1 MTRVAGYTEPH
12 HEVVARI
19 FVPLSMADGGYLTWS
34 GAARSLGIDL
44 TATTRWDELADAA
57 RARGVDIGVPQQGCI
72 DERTVK
78 DLIGVIRDRTRRPDV
93 THYALWEGY
102 AGEIDSSLREQSEPI
117 PAGEGHYLRNG
128 SFRLF
133 TSDLAWARSRS
144 RERGYRF
151 PVAVWPHDKAFTLAS
166 WLYQDSYY
174 LSSDRETLAL
184 LQAAGLDALQ
194 IARED
199 LLPSTGD

>member
-1 MTRVAGYTEPH
+1 
-12 HEVVARI
+12 
-19 FVPLSMADGGYLTWS
+19 
-34 GAARSLGIDL
+34 
-44 TATTRWDELADAA
+44 
-57 RARGVDIGVPQQGCI
+57 VDIGVPQQGCI

-78 DLIGVIRDRTRRPDV
+78 DLIGVIRDRTRRADI

-117 PAGEGHYLRNG
+117 PAGEGHYLRDG

-133 TSDLAWARSRS
+133 TSDLAWARSRC

-184 LQAAGLDALQ
+184 LQAAGLDVLQ